1 MEHTGRTR
9 TQRVGLALGPLVAA
23 AVYLLPSGLHALAG
37 LGDRPAAAAAVAAW
51 MAVWWFTEALPMA
64 LTSLLPLALFPLLG
78 VFGGGPLQGVARSA
92 APFVDP
98 YIFLFMGGMAVG
110 AALEACGL
118 LRRLALH
125 ILGAIGTSPRR
136 LLLGVLVATASVS
149 LWISNTATAVMML
162 PIAMALL
169 AQLEASEG
177 RRLRGFGCALML
189 AVAYGANLGGMGTKL
204 GTPGNSVFAGYAAR
218 RLGYDVGFLEFLAI
232 GLPAVLLLLP
242 LAWGLLWRVGRTDA
256 PGGGQGA
263 QVVAEQLRALGP
275 LSRAERT
282 VGVLFA
288 AAALLWML
296 GDPLRAL
303 LAPHVAA
310 LTGGFA
316 LQAKHYEAAVAM
328 LAAFTALALG
338 RLSLAALRRVPWDTL
353 LLLGGGFA
361 LAAGIEGS
369 GLSTWLSGHLGGL
382 ASLGLGP
389 QLLAASSSTIL
400 LSALASNTA
409 TVNVMLNVVPGSLP
423 VLAVTTLASSCDF
436 ALPAGTPPNAIVF
449 GSGYVHLPTMMRV
462 GLLLDVLAALVLALY
477 GLVWV
482 RYVLG

>member
-1 MEHTGRTR
+1 MEHTARTR
-9 TQRVGLALGPLVAA
+9 TQRVGLLLGPLAAA
-23 AVYLLPSGLHALAG
+23 AVYLLPSGLHALPG
-37 LGDRPAAAAAVAAW
+37 MGDRPAAAAAVAAW
-51 MAVWWFTEALPMA
+51 MAVWWFTEALPMG

-78 VFGGGPLQGVARSA
+78 VFGPGPLQGVARSA
-92 APFVDP
+92 APFVDA
-98 YIFLFMGGMAVG
+98 YIFLFLGGMAVG

-118 LRRLALH
+118 HRRLALH
-125 ILGAIGTSPRR
+125 ILRAIGTSPRR

-169 AQLEASEG
+169 AQLEAAEG
-177 RRLRGFGCALML
+177 RRLRGFGGALML

-204 GTPGNSVFAGYAAR
+204 GTPGNSVFAGFAAR
-218 RLGYDVGFLEFLAI
+218 RLGHDVGFLEFLAV

-242 LAWGLLWRVGRTDA
+242 LAWALLWRLGRADA
-256 PGGGQGA
+256 PRASQGTQAVSA
-263 QVVAEQLRALGP
+263 QLAALGP

-282 VGVLFA
+282 VGALFA
-288 AAALLWML
+288 TAALLWIL

-303 LAPHVAA
+303 LAPRVAS
-310 LTGGFA
+310 LTGGFQ
-316 LQAKHYEAAVAM
+316 LQAKHYEAGVAM
-328 LAAFTALALG
+328 AAALAALLLG

-369 GLSTWLSGHLGGL
+369 GLSAWLSGHLGGL
-382 ASLGLGP
+382 AALGLGT
-389 QLLAASSSTIL
+389 QMLAAASSTIL

-423 VLAVTTLASSCDF
+423 VLAVTALASSCDF

-462 GLLLDVLAALVLALY
+462 GVLLDVLAALVLTVY
-477 GLVWV
+477 GLTWV
-482 RYVLG
+482 RLVLG